1 MNGRPETRGLPFWVL
16 LGDYLAL
23 TEDEGSCNALF
34 SVQEK
39 PEKTK
44 NLLRLF
50 YGSPVKKREHAPV
63 PLTHQSFAHT
73 KSIRTIL
80 AVKTRIIKIVPAL
93 VKKQVRHLPSIRFA
107 SR

>member
-1 MNGRPETRGLPFWVL
+1 MVNVHFFEEADDALLQFVVFISKAYGIRKSLRRPKI
-16 LGDYLAL
+16 
-23 TEDEGSCNALF
+23 F
-34 SVQEK
+34 SGFLWK
-39 PEKTK
+39 S
-44 NLLRLF
+44 
-50 YGSPVKKREHAPV
+50 GKKREYAPV

-73 KSIRTIL
+73 ESISTIL